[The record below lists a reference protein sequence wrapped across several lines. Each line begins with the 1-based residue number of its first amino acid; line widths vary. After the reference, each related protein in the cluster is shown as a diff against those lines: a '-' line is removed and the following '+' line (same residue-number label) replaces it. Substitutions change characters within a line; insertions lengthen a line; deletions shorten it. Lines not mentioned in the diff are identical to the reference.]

1 MKTNILESINNFMD
15 VLTLDEMIKI
25 LSDFDYAFSFCNETL
40 LNNLKWI
47 NNLPKKDFNV
57 NNFDKLMYS
66 KIRRYG
72 VPYSL
77 GYFDRRV
84 YVLSNS
90 YRPSNLTQ
98 IKSSGNDIVYYFKE
112 DILCFVKSDNLYQV
126 ENNQAF
132 AFNESN
138 KFICGG
144 SYESHSA
151 LNKSIF
157 IEDGG
162 TTQYEF
168 YSDDNFK
175 TGILLSLTCYSF
187 VISKYKKVRGKWT
200 EKKIIQYGLF
210 PLKSA
215 ITILKNYHPYCSYKL
230 IKLIRNGY
238 QQLTSKGWKHE

>member
-57 NNFDKLMYS
+57 NNFDKVMYS
-66 KIRRYG
+66 KIRRYD
-72 VPYSL
+72 L
-77 GYFDRRV
+77 I
-84 YVLSNS
+84 
-90 YRPSNLTQ
+90 Q